1 MNKKRPLPSH
11 REGPFKMDT
20 DTVTIPRVSI
30 YPTCFLGPYD
40 GIPARGPFR
49 KTTPKSEDIRVTLCL
64 SRNCGLSGKSSAVP
78 TAVKNDGQALV
89 LRQVVSDQG
98 VLRRRNID
106 GGWNMTLPILFF
118 CPCIDNQHLSGCLIR
133 FFTCSAVRLDKLEFW
148 PKQRLMPAAGQQ

>member
-1 MNKKRPLPSH
+1 MC
-11 REGPFKMDT
+11 T
-20 DTVTIPRVSI
+20 DTVTIYRVSI
-30 YPTCFLGPYD
+30 SLSCFLGPND

-106 GGWNMTLPILFF
+106 GGRNMTLPVFFF
-118 CPCIDNQHLSGCLIR
+118 CPCIDNQHLFRLFDP
-133 FFTCSAVRLDKLEFW
+133 FFYLFG
-148 PKQRLMPAAGQQ
+148 GQVGKIGILAQA